1 MVMMMM
7 RMMMM
12 MMMVMVLLMMMM
24 VVVVVVVVVEEV
36 RLENVRL
43 IIGFSHLIIY
53 DYSHCQYLY
62 HMRQGVANI
71 VFLDKLISEYI
82 HRVSNQTNEYPN
94 IFESSKWIE

>member
-1 MVMMMM
+1 M
-7 RMMMM
+7 
-12 MMMVMVLLMMMM
+12 
-24 VVVVVVVVVEEV
+24 VVEEV

-94 IFESSKWIE
+94 IFESSTHAIGVRSQER